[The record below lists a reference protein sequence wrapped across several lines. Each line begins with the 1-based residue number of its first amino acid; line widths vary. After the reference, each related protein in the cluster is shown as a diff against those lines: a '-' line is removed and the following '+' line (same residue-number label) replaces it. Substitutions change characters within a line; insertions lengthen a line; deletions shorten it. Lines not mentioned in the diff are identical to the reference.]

1 MFCLHAC
8 LCTMYKP
15 GAHRGQEKTGD
26 PLELEIQVAVS
37 CHVDTENQ
45 TLVRTRATT
54 LLTAELPLLPQKGS
68 ILNGIV
74 GPITGHS
81 SIGTIAPRPILLMWM
96 QP

>member
-1 MFCLHAC
+1 MHVCVP
-8 LCTMYKP
+8 CTSLVP
-15 GAHRGQEKTGD
+15 TEARRRRD
-26 PLELEIQVAVS
+26 PLELEIQVTVS

-54 LLTAELPLLPQKGS
+54 LLTAEPPLLPQKGS